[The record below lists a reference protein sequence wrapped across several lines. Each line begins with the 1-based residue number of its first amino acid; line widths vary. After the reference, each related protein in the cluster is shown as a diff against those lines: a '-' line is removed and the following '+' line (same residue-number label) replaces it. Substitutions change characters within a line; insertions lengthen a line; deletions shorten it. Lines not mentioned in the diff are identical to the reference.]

1 MKRSGMETAKTCRGL
16 FCEDRR
22 VAGEMFE
29 LLRSGPYATDLL
41 DSKGGAGIFLALLE
55 QEATTQ
61 NDETT

>member
-1 MKRSGMETAKTCRGL
+1 METAKTCRGL

-41 DSKGGAGIFLALLE
+41 DSKGGAGFSRAIGAGS
-55 QEATTQ
+55 
-61 NDETT
+61 NDAE